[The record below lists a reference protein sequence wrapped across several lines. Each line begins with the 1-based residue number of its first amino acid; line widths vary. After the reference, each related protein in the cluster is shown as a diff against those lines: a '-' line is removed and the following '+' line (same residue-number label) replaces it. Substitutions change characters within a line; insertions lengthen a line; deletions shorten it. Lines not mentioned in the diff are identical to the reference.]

1 MNQPLLYSCNA
12 HACLT
17 SINRFQYIKDNLKRT
32 VISVMG
38 KMVSGGGGDSF
49 LQLEAGELEFTYLII
64 ESSSSSSSNNKKTK
78 NQVALKKFENGFV
91 RSGGISKKRKG
102 SGKEKKILRTGHR
115 RDKGGRVNEF
125 RKIEFNRW
133 FFIWFI

>member
-38 KMVSGGGGDSF
+38 KMVSGGGSF
-49 LQLEAGELEFTYLII
+49 LHLEAGELEFTYLII

-78 NQVALKKFENGFV
+78 NQVALKKFENEFI
-91 RSGGISKKRKG
+91 RSGGYLKKRKG
-102 SGKEKKILRTGHR
+102 SRKGEKKEI
-115 RDKGGRVNEF
+115 KKKKSFKQVVEE
-125 RKIEFNRW
+125 I
-133 FFIWFI
+133 